1 MTTDRDEVIKTMK
14 SMDGYKSG
22 YEKFPSELS
31 LKAQKSCHE
40 YNKTAPDETEK
51 YHKILGKLYF
61 KIGGIFLLTAII
73 TGSSESSPLPAPPA
87 RTVMRIKKHQKTYL
101 RWIHI

>member
-51 YHKILGKLYF
+51 YHKIVGKFYF
-61 KIGGIFLLTAII
+61 KLGGIFLLTYV
-73 TGSSESSPLPAPPA
+73 LLHLPPA

>member
-40 YNKTAPDETEK
+40 YNKTAPDETEDSRK
-51 YHKILGKLYF
+51 VLF
-61 KIGGIFLLTAII
+61 
-73 TGSSESSPLPAPPA
+73 
-87 RTVMRIKKHQKTYL
+87 
-101 RWIHI
+101 

>member
-61 KIGGIFLLTAII
+61 KIGGIFLLTLCIAALDRKS
-73 TGSSESSPLPAPPA
+73 TRLNSSHPSSSRMPSSA
-87 RTVMRIKKHQKTYL
+87 
-101 RWIHI
+101 

>member
-51 YHKILGKLYF
+51 YHKILKLVGFFYSHYV
-61 KIGGIFLLTAII
+61 LLH
-73 TGSSESSPLPAPPA
+73 LPPA
-87 RTVMRIKKHQKTYL
+87 RTVMRIKKHQKIYL